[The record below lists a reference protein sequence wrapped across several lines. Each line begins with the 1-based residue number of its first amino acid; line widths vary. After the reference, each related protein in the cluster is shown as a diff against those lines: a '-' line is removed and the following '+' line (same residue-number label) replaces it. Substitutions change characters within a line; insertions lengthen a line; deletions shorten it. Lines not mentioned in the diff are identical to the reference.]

1 MEGNA
6 VDLLDFLQVEFDLL
20 ARLLGFND
28 WDRKVVEGVIT
39 FKGKVWSVVLE
50 FADPILVFL

>member
-20 ARLLGFND
+20 ARLLRFND
-28 WDRKVVEGVIT
+28 GDRKVVEGVIT
-39 FKGKVWSVVLE
+39 FKGKV
-50 FADPILVFL
+50 

>member
-1 MEGNA
+1 MEGNT

-20 ARLLGFND
+20 ARLLRLND
-28 WDRKVVEGVIT
+28 GDRKVVEWVIT

>member
-20 ARLLGFND
+20 ARLLRLND
-28 WDRKVVEGVIT
+28 GDRKVVEGVIT
-39 FKGKVWSVVLE
+39 FKGKV
-50 FADPILVFL
+50 

>member
-20 ARLLGFND
+20 ARLLRFND
-28 WDRKVVEGVIT
+28 GDRKVVEGVIT